1 MRRFTLAPVPPT
13 PEARVGSPSA
23 GAALLVA
30 ILGVLASLIP
40 FVVAAAPVGA
50 AIGSPSSLVTL
61 YSPKRIYD
69 SRLRHTPGY
78 VAPPEIDTR
87 TFQTLPA
94 LGATAALL
102 TRGQPQNIRVRNGG
116 SVPVEATAVVLNV
129 TITAPA
135 TAGYLSLWSAG
146 EPWPGTSSLNFA
158 PKQTIANL
166 VIAPVTSNYISLM
179 TSAASTDVAID
190 LFGYYAPGAD
200 GNFVDV
206 DPYRVADTRT
216 TTPLGSREERVLL
229 RAQRP
234 TTTAFL
240 LNVTVIATTPTYLA
254 VAPTG
259 VWNGT
264 SNLNADAGQ
273 TVANLV
279 LARVGTDGGV
289 SFINGSGE
297 THVVVDVVGFYDAE
311 QAGAGGATVTLSP
324 ARILDSRDGTGQGR
338 VQPLGPGETLS
349 VDVHNHPGLAA
360 AVVPGYALVNVT
372 ATDATIGG
380 YLTMWASDRPKPFVS
395 SLNPVPGRIVPNMV
409 LVPVGADGRF
419 NIFNAFGSVHVI
431 VDMVG
436 FVQPSA
442 AGLFPDA
449 VTVTANFAEAHVSW
463 PAPQAPRS
471 KLPDRYRVRLSNS
484 FGTIA
489 ETTVPGDRF
498 TAVLPNNNLG
508 PGERIHASVA
518 AEIDR
523 GGSSYR
529 SAFTHG
535 TTVVDSSAWR
545 PSLVRLFDGIVPVL
559 SWPEVGVATGYDVTA
574 VPADGGTQQSWWVG
588 EDPDTW
594 DASVWLTDLRPGV
607 QYHVFVRAVNHTST
621 SDWTPALLVERAAAQ
636 LSGQWPL
643 LGARTGN
650 VFLVD
655 PVTGDV
661 TVIAP
666 SVGRP
671 GPSAPFDS
679 VADGR
684 RHDPRRAVDRRAQR
698 RRGSSGR
705 GRRFDRHHCATR
717 ACRRRDQWGGAGG
730 RRRNP
735 RARERSDDM
744 GSRPDDRRAGAGW
757 AAPRWQELVPGG
769 QRAGLLRRPSGRRAQ
784 LRHSGRDTG
793 V

>member
-1 MRRFTLAPVPPT
+1 M
-13 PEARVGSPSA
+13 
-23 GAALLVA
+23 
-30 ILGVLASLIP
+30 
-40 FVVAAAPVGA
+40 
-50 AIGSPSSLVTL
+50 
-61 YSPKRIYD
+61 
-69 SRLRHTPGY
+69 
-78 VAPPEIDTR
+78 
-87 TFQTLPA
+87 
-94 LGATAALL
+94 
-102 TRGQPQNIRVRNGG
+102 
-116 SVPVEATAVVLNV
+116 
-129 TITAPA
+129 
-135 TAGYLSLWSAG
+135 
-146 EPWPGTSSLNFA
+146 
-158 PKQTIANL
+158 
-166 VIAPVTSNYISLM
+166 
-179 TSAASTDVAID
+179 
-190 LFGYYAPGAD
+190 
-200 GNFVDV
+200 
-206 DPYRVADTRT
+206 
-216 TTPLGSREERVLL
+216 
-229 RAQRP
+229 
-234 TTTAFL
+234 
-240 LNVTVIATTPTYLA
+240 
-254 VAPTG
+254 
-259 VWNGT
+259 
-264 SNLNADAGQ
+264 
-273 TVANLV
+273 
-279 LARVGTDGGV
+279 
-289 SFINGSGE
+289 
-297 THVVVDVVGFYDAE
+297 
-311 QAGAGGATVTLSP
+311 TLSP
-324 ARILDSRDGTGQGR
+324 TRILDSRDGTGQGR

-666 SVGRP
+666 PSVAPVRQLRSIRLPTAVVMTPDERWIVVLSVAEGAVVVVDASTGTIARRVPVDVATSGAALVAVDGTHVLVSEVTTWVLDLTTGALEPVGQRHDGRNWYLADNALVFSGDHRVAVLSSGTAVETLAFDDGVPRVTARIDGVRRIVAGNLDGTVWLTDSCEVLNQRFEVIRQVGNCVRGATSDDGQSVYVVERGSVYNTLARVSVETGAVIDRSTAVVGISLPGTQRGGWLLFGSQLVDLRPDRPRPTP
-671 GPSAPFDS
+671 GPPPEPVRPAFGLGRTGEYFPPINGRFESGNLVIPLSAGPADPAVGFEVEAIPVDGSPTVRGSAPRIATEIRIPVTRRTMRYIVIRS
-679 VADGR
+679 VVL
-684 RHDPRRAVDRRAQR
+684 P
-698 RRGSSGR
+698 
-705 GRRFDRHHCATR
+705 
-717 ACRRRDQWGGAGG
+717 
-730 RRRNP
+730 N
-735 RARERSDDM
+735 
-744 GSRPDDRRAGAGW
+744 
-757 AAPRWQELVPGG
+757 
-769 QRAGLLRRPSGRRAQ
+769 
-784 LRHSGRDTG
+784 G
-793 V
+793 VRVAHGVTEIWSLSA